1 MRMIDRWFP
10 CEAVSEASHQP
21 YGSGRTEKAL
31 FTWFAARPIAQ
42 ARAAVL
48 TTLLPWPTDNKEQR
62 RLQIMVEQAIK
73 GDINALAS
81 AAEEIRREH
90 PDGARVL
97 DVFSGRAIIPLEAI
111 RAGAEAW
118 GIDYSPVATLA
129 GMLLA
134 DFPFQNW
141 SNEPSLSFGCVSFE
155 LGRPLVGP
163 TATATSPAAPT
174 QMKHTLIIQQPCRKR
189 THVFSRWGR

>member
-81 AAEEIRREH
+81 
-90 PDGARVL
+90 G
-97 DVFSGRAIIPLEAI
+97 S
-111 RAGAEAW
+111 
-118 GIDYSPVATLA
+118 
-129 GMLLA
+129 
-134 DFPFQNW
+134 
-141 SNEPSLSFGCVSFE
+141 
-155 LGRPLVGP
+155 RPN
-163 TATATSPAAPT
+163 
-174 QMKHTLIIQQPCRKR
+174 
-189 THVFSRWGR
+189 